1 MTNNSF
7 PTEFLLPGRHVHFER
22 EGTLMSLFKGC
33 LFWWVWFGGQ
43 GLGAEF
49 WDGPFVEFM
58 KLLNIRQSLLIAKLH
73 IR

>member
-1 MTNNSF
+1 MTSNSF

-22 EGTLMSLFKGC
+22 EGTSMSLFKGC
-33 LFWWVWFGGQ
+33 LFWRVWLGGQ

-49 WDGPFVEFM
+49 GDGLFVEFV
-58 KLLNIRQSLLIAKLH
+58 KLLNIRPSLLIAKLH